1 MSIFQLTLVWNKD
14 KGRNKTKTALLLPKI
29 KLVNMTL
36 EHALANVTILK
47 HVGEAKVAKY
57 LLPSSVKLMSCAP

>member
-1 MSIFQLTLVWNKD
+1 
-14 KGRNKTKTALLLPKI
+14 
-29 KLVNMTL
+29 MTL

-47 HVGEAKVAKY
+47 YVGEAKAAEY